1 MIAVAENARQKWT
14 QSPFIFCA
22 DNDHAIRVNKGI
34 VSATK
39 AAELTGGSVIFP
51 AFTDAEKA
59 QGLTDFNDFG
69 RKPGTGR
76 FSACHQRPVRTHR
89 GFHPQQ

>member
-1 MIAVAENARQKWT
+1 MEAK
-14 QSPFIFCA
+14 PFIFCA
-22 DNDHAIRVNKGI
+22 DNDHARRVNKGI

-59 QGLTDFNDFG
+59 QGLTDFNDWMPAGDGPLFCMSST
-69 RKPGTGR
+69 P
-76 FSACHQRPVRTHR
+76 S
-89 GFHPQQ
+89 

>member
-59 QGLTDFNDFG
+59 QGLTDFNDWTQAG
-69 RKPGTGR
+69 DGPL
-76 FSACHQRPVRTHR
+76 FSMSSTPS
-89 GFHPQQ
+89 

>member
-39 AAELTGGSVIFP
+39 AAELTGGTVIFP

-59 QGLTDFNDFG
+59 QGLTDSMTWTQAGDG
-69 RKPGTGR
+69 PL
-76 FSACHQRPVRTHR
+76 FSMSSTPS
-89 GFHPQQ
+89 

>member
-1 MIAVAENARQKWT
+1 MEAKPLYLLCRQRSCT
-14 QSPFIFCA
+14 P
-22 DNDHAIRVNKGI
+22 VNKGI

-59 QGLTDFNDFG
+59 QGLTDFNDRMPAGDGPLFCMSST
-69 RKPGTGR
+69 P
-76 FSACHQRPVRTHR
+76 S
-89 GFHPQQ
+89 